1 MCFIHDANEDSTV
14 KPALPMRD
22 WSVHADKAIKGIWD
36 FSEQERE
43 HFWEGLYASRGFG
56 MWLSNY
62 KEMLRDQQAND
73 LVSAFIANK
82 IRSRVNDP
90 ATAETLIPK
99 NHGFGSR
106 RVPMETFYYEAYNRE
121 NVHLVDLLKTPI
133 ERITEKGVQTEEG
146 EYEFDMLI
154 YATGF
159 DAVTG
164 SFDAI
169 DFVGNNGI
177 KMRDEWEEGPRT
189 YLGMVRMSRRLG
201 STWTL
206 IASTDRSV
214 LPEPFHVSH
223 CTIDAFATGLKS
235 ANGL

>member
-1 MCFIHDANEDSTV
+1 
-14 KPALPMRD
+14 
-22 WSVHADKAIKGIWD
+22 
-36 FSEQERE
+36 
-43 HFWEGLYASRGFG
+43 

-62 KEMLRDQQAND
+62 KEMLRDQAAND
-73 LVSAFIANK
+73 LVSDFIARK
-82 IRSRVNDP
+82 IRERVHDP

-99 NHGFGSR
+99 NHAFGSR
-106 RVPMETFYYEAYNRE
+106 RVPMETFYYEAYNRD

-133 ERITEKGVQTEEG
+133 ERVTEKGVKTADK

-169 DFVGNNGI
+169 DFIGNHGI

-189 YLGMVRMSRRLG
+189 YLGMVRLAAPRM
-201 STWTL
+201 
-206 IASTDRSV
+206 
-214 LPEPFHVSH
+214 
-223 CTIDAFATGLKS
+223 
-235 ANGL
+235 